1 MHSPKKEMMK
11 KIILNSFLF
20 MSLLVQAQ
28 RKSSPI
34 LYSGTL
40 PCADCNGIVTYLE
53 LDSSQKIFRLEQ
65 TYTDKSERSNR
76 VDGVMK
82 KKGNQWWLYDDKTI
96 ALRIQYFNG
105 NIRILDTNGKP
116 ISGNLSSAYI
126 LQKRQK
132 AKLSQTA
139 WNAVQRGSKWIGIGN
154 EPAWTIEVNARNH
167 IEIEWPLEGK
177 KMTIKNATIQQD
189 NGKLTYTGIEQQ
201 KNYTIEFHLS
211 YSSDGMSDFIYP
223 ARVFFS
229 WGETKL
235 KGVGFQ
241 LQEPL
246 PQLSGRWNL
255 VFMSGPEMTI
265 PAQFQQRIPFLEF
278 NLKEM
283 RFHGNAGCN
292 TINGAFNA
300 MKDSI
305 TFLQPWQSTMMACQG
320 NGEQLFTKL
329 LGQVNTYKFEKN
341 DLLLFQG
348 KKLLLRFR
356 KSASN

>member
-1 MHSPKKEMMK
+1 MK
-11 KIILNSFLF
+11 KIIATSFLF
-20 MSLLVQAQ
+20 MSLFVQAQ
-28 RKSSPI
+28 RKNSST

-40 PCADCNGIVTYLE
+40 PCADCSGIITYLE

-65 TYTDKSERSNR
+65 TYSNKSERANR

-105 NIRILDTNGKP
+105 NIRVLDTRGMP
-116 ISGNLSSAYI
+116 ISGNLSSSYI
-126 LQKRQK
+126 LQKKQK

-139 WNAVQRGSKWIGIGN
+139 WTAAQRGSKWIGIGN
-154 EPAWTIEVNARNH
+154 EPAWTIEVNGRNH
-167 IEIEWPLEGK
+167 IEVSWPLEGK
-177 KMTIKNATIQQD
+177 KMTLKNAAIQQD
-189 NGKLTYTGIEQQ
+189 NGMLTYTGVEQE
-201 KNYTIEFHLS
+201 KNYTIEFLLS

-223 ARVFFS
+223 ACVHFS

-246 PQLSGRWNL
+246 PQLSGKWEL
-255 VFMSGPEMTI
+255 TFISGPKMTI
-265 PAQFQQRIPFLEF
+265 PALFPQRIPFIEF
-278 NLKEM
+278 KLYEM

-292 TINGAFNA
+292 TINGAFSA
-300 MKDSI
+300 LHDSI
-305 TFLQPWQSTMMACQG
+305 KFLQPWQSTMMACQG

-341 DLLLFQG
+341 ELLLFQG
-348 KKLLLRFR
+348 KKLLFRFK
-356 KSASN
+356 KSSPI

>member
-1 MHSPKKEMMK
+1 MK
-11 KIILNSFLF
+11 KVFVASFLF
-20 MSLLVQAQ
+20 LSLFVQAQ
-28 RKSSPI
+28 RKSSSI

-40 PCADCNGIVTYLE
+40 PCADCSGIVTYLE

-65 TYTDKSERSNR
+65 TYSDKSENVNR

-96 ALRIQYFNG
+96 ALRIQYFKG
-105 NIRILDTNGKP
+105 DVRVLDTKGKP
-116 ISGNLSSAYI
+116 ITGTLSRAYI

-139 WNAVQRGSKWIGIGN
+139 WIAAQRGSKWIGIGN

-167 IEIEWPLEGK
+167 VEITWPLEGK
-177 KMTIKNATIQQD
+177 KMNIKNAALQKD
-189 NGKLTYTGIEQQ
+189 NGRLTYSGIEQE
-201 KNYTIEFHLS
+201 KNYTIEFQLA

-223 ARVFFS
+223 ARVHFS

-246 PQLSGRWNL
+246 PQLSGRWDL
-255 VFMSGPEMTI
+255 VLMSGPKMTI

-278 NLKEM
+278 NLTEM

-292 TINGAFNA
+292 TINGAFSA
-300 MKDSI
+300 MNDSI
-305 TFLQPWQSTMMACQG
+305 TFLLPWQSTMMACSG
-320 NGEQLFTKL
+320 NGEQIFTKL
-329 LGQVNTYKFEKN
+329 LSKVNTYQFEKN
-341 DLLLFQG
+341 ELLLFEG

-356 KSASN
+356 KSVSN